1 MPKNMPKTFAFLRA
15 INVGGHT
22 VTMAE
27 LKAQFEALGLRGVET
42 FIASGN
48 VVFEAGRAGEA
59 ALGRR
64 LGAHLEATLGF
75 PVTVFLRSG
84 AELAALVAGC
94 PFNAAEQAEARAMNV
109 ILLQAPLTGPQEAR
123 LLGLQT
129 GEDDF
134 RIRGRDVWWR
144 CRTKQSQSDFSNV
157 VFEKAL
163 GLKAT
168 FRGLSTLQRLAAKH
182 LP

>member
-1 MPKNMPKTFAFLRA
+1 MPKTFAFLRA

-22 VTMAE
+22 VTMAD
-27 LKAQFEALGLRGVET
+27 LKERFQELGLQGVET

-59 ALGRR
+59 SLATR
-64 LGAHLEATLGF
+64 LEAHLEAKLGF
-75 PVTVFLRSG
+75 PVAVFLRSG

-94 PFNAAEQAEARAMNV
+94 PFDALEQAEARAMNV
-109 ILLQAPLTGPQEAR
+109 IFLRASLTGTQAAR
-123 LLGLQT
+123 LRSLET
-129 GEDDF
+129 AEDDF
-134 RIRGRDVWWR
+134 RFHGREVWWR
-144 CRTKQSQSDFSNV
+144 CRTKQSQSAFSNA

-168 FRGLSTLQRLAAKH
+168 FRGLPTLQRLVAKH
-182 LP
+182 LS